1 MKPEM
6 VRHEPMHLYLDSADL
21 EQLRDGLESPVVYGV
36 TTNPTLL
43 RRANLTRASLPGF
56 VSSILDLGAQAV
68 QLQVWSQDA
77 NGILRDA
84 RNFLEYG
91 PPGSIVPK
99 IPATRDGLK
108 AAAILSREGVPVTL
122 TAVYAL
128 EQALFAS
135 QLGVAYA
142 APYLGRLE
150 DSGQDGLG
158 LIQKMQTLIG
168 RYPTNQTRLL
178 VASARTRG
186 AVLSLLEIGVGSI
199 TVPTKLLPKLLDH
212 PQTLEA
218 ERTFRADAEAMG

>member
-1 MKPEM
+1 MTATA
-6 VRHEPMHLYLDSADL
+6 HDPMHLYLDSADL
-21 EQLRDGLESPVVYGV
+21 EQLREGLDSPVVYGV

-43 RRANLTRASLPGF
+43 RRANLSRATLPGF
-56 VSSILDLGAQAV
+56 VSSVLELGARAV
-68 QLQVWSQDA
+68 QVQVWSQDA
-77 NGILRDA
+77 SGILRDA
-84 RNFLEYG
+84 HEFLEYG
-91 PPGSIVPK
+91 PRGAIVPK

-108 AAAILSREGVPVTL
+108 AAARLSADGVPVTL

-135 QLGVAYA
+135 QLNVAYA

-158 LIQKMQTLIG
+158 LIHRMQTLIS
-168 RYPTNQTRLL
+168 RYPTNRTRLL

-199 TVPTKLLPKLLDH
+199 TVPPKLLPRLLDH

-218 ERTFRADAEAMG
+218 ERTFRADADAVQ